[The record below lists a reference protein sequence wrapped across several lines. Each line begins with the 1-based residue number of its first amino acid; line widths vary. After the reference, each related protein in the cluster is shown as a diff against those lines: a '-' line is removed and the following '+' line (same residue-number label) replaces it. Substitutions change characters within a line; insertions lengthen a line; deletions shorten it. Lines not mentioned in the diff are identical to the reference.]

1 MAKKAKRRGRPPGS
15 KNKKSIGK
23 SVATMDVAQL
33 RAHIEDLQNT
43 LSKKV
48 NEQRAYFENQ
58 LSQLGG
64 YVTKKTNAAVKAVT
78 PSNGRK
84 GKRARAKPK
93 YQSKRDK
100 SVKWSGR
107 GMTPVW
113 MRDEMKGTKLT
124 KEDFAIK

>member
-33 RAHIEDLQNT
+33 RAHIEDLQST
-43 LSKKV
+43 LAKKV
-48 NEQRAYFENQ
+48 SAQRAYFEHQ
-58 LSQLGG
+58 LTQLGRS
-64 YVTKKTNAAVKAVT
+64 VSKRATAVVKVVT
-78 PSNGRK
+78 PNGRA
-84 GKRARAKPK
+84 GKRAKAKPK
-93 YQSKRDK
+93 YQSKRDE

>member
-1 MAKKAKRRGRPPGS
+1 MAKKAKQRGRPPGS

-48 NEQRAYFENQ
+48 SAQRAYFEDQ

-64 YVTKKTNAAVKAVT
+64 YVSKKATAAVKAVT
-78 PSNGRK
+78 PNGK
-84 GKRARAKPK
+84 AGKRAKAKPK

-124 KEDFAIK
+124 KESFLIK

>member
-15 KNKKSIGK
+15 KNTKSIGK
-23 SVATMDVAQL
+23 SVATMDVVEL

-43 LSKKV
+43 LAKKV
-48 NEQRAYFENQ
+48 SVQRAYFENQ

-64 YVTKKTNAAVKAVT
+64 YVSKKATAAVKAVT
-78 PSNGRK
+78 PNGK
-84 GKRARAKPK
+84 AGKRAKAKPK
-93 YQSKRDK
+93 YQSKKDK

-113 MRDEMKGTKLT
+113 MRDEMKHTKLT
-124 KEDFAIK
+124 KESFLIK

>member
-23 SVATMDVAQL
+23 SAATMDVAQL

-48 NEQRAYFENQ
+48 SAQRAYFEEQ
-58 LSQLGG
+58 LLQLGG
-64 YVTKKTNAAVKAVT
+64 YVSKKATAAVKAVT
-78 PSNGRK
+78 PKART
-84 GKRARAKPK
+84 GKRAKAKPK
-93 YQSKRDK
+93 YQSKKDK

-124 KEDFAIK
+124 KDSFLIK